1 VDDVLVVGAGPA
13 GSVAATVLAR
23 AGARV
28 RIVDRATFP
37 RDKLC
42 GDTLNPGTL
51 SVLGRLQLSAAVE
64 RFGVRLDGMLVTGE
78 GGVAVEGR
86 YPNVL
91 HGRSISRRDLDCA
104 LLSEAIAAGADFQ
117 ARVTVRQAIVHERR
131 GARLVEGVMVGAGGV
146 LSPLHA
152 PVTIAADGR
161 RSTLAFGLGLAHH
174 PARPRRWA
182 IGAYLE
188 QADGMSTSGEMHIR
202 RGRYIGVSPFPGNVA
217 NVCLVQPS
225 GAADGY
231 LRDPERALMRE
242 LAADPLLRDRFASAR
257 LLRPPIVL
265 GPLAVDVTGGSID
278 GLILAG
284 DAAGFIDPMTGDGLR
299 FAVRGG
305 ELAALAALR
314 ALEHGWAGVH
324 SRLAVERRR
333 EFAGKWRFNRALR
346 ALVASPLAVQAAAK
360 GARFAPGVV
369 RALIARAGDCDIA
382 A

>member
-1 VDDVLVVGAGPA
+1 MDDVLIVGAGPA

-28 RIVDRATFP
+28 RIVDRAKFP

-51 SVLGRLQLSAAVE
+51 SLLGRQRLSAAVE
-64 RFGVRLDGMLVTGE
+64 DLGLRLDGMRVTGE
-78 GGVAVEGR
+78 GGVAVEGP

-91 HGRSISRRDLDCA
+91 HGRSISRRELDCA
-104 LLSEAIAAGADFQ
+104 LLNEAVVAGADFE
-117 ARVTVRQAIVHERR
+117 AGVTVREAVVAESR
-131 GARLVEGVMVGAGGV
+131 GARLVEGAMAGVGG
-146 LSPLHA
+146 SWRPLRA
-152 PVTIAADGR
+152 RVTIAADGR
-161 RSTLAFGLGLAHH
+161 RSTLAFGLGLARH
-174 PARPRRWA
+174 PASPRRWA

-188 QADGMSTSGEMHIR
+188 QAHGMSASGEMHIR
-202 RGRYIGVSPFPGNVA
+202 RGRYIGVAPLPGRVA

-225 GAADGY
+225 GAGDAD
-231 LRDPERALMRE
+231 LRDPGHALFRE

-265 GPLAVDVTGGSID
+265 GPLAVDVTGGAID

-314 ALEHGWAGVH
+314 ALEHGWAGIH
-324 SRLAVERRR
+324 ARLAVERRH

-346 ALVASPLAVQAAAK
+346 ALVASPLAVQAAAT
-360 GARFAPGVV
+360 GARFAPVVV
-369 RALIARAGDCDIA
+369 RALIARAGDCDIRA
-382 A
+382 